1 MKTLA
6 TGELRF
12 DCFAANGQVIRAT
25 LPDGSRCWWYG
36 PRWAEAV
43 PPEVWS
49 RSCVRDGFIWDPATG
64 SVLGPAGDVPPAG
77 VEVWES

>member
-6 TGELRF
+6 TGEVRF
-12 DCFAANGQVIRAT
+12 DCFAANGHVIRAT

-36 PRWAEAV
+36 PRWTEAV
-43 PPEVWS
+43 PPEVWARRS
-49 RSCVRDGFIWDPATG
+49 RRGEFWFDAATG
-64 SVLGPAGDVPPAG
+64 SVLGPVGDVPPAG